1 MTDAAPVLR
10 VQDLTVS
17 YGDVTPVKGISFA
30 VRPGERIGLVGESGS
45 GKSLTALSI
54 MRLNDG
60 AKLGGSIR
68 LRDRELLTL
77 RTREMTKVRGG
88 EIAMV
93 YQDPMSSLNPV
104 RTIGHQLVEAIRLHE
119 RVSRQAARA
128 RAVELLT
135 EVGVPLPEER
145 LSQYPHEFSGGMRQR
160 VMIAMAMSSRP
171 AVLIADEPTTALD
184 VTTQSRIIDLLDRL
198 AEDHGT
204 AVVLITHDL
213 GVAAGF
219 CERIHVM
226 RHGRV
231 VEEGPVDRIY
241 AAPEHPYTQ
250 ALLGAVVDLTVDV
263 HQPIPTVDALHLAPP
278 TPEPHGAGPSH
289 PRSVSEGPFGETKG
303 AADTISAVD
312 RARES
317 GDVLVDVQGVTKV
330 FTLGSGRRVTAV
342 DDVSFQIRR
351 GETVGLVGESGSG
364 KSTVSK
370 AVLALGGIDGGA
382 VVFDGQRPHDLR
394 GEELRR
400 LRRRMQ
406 MVFQDPFSA
415 LNRRQTVAQ
424 IIEAPLLAHG
434 IGTRATRAEKV
445 REAMHR
451 VRLDEEF
458 AHRLPR
464 SMSGGQ
470 CQRVSIARSLVLEPE
485 FLVLDESVSALDVS
499 IQAQVLNLLRDLQT
513 ELGLTYL
520 FISHDLAVIRY
531 MSSTVAVMQHGRIV
545 EVGARDAL
553 FANPQHEY
561 TRSLMAAIPVA
572 DPVLERRR
580 RAEAAAL
587 WQAQGAVTAVVPAP
601 TAAGARG

>member
-1 MTDAAPVLR
+1 MSAEQTAPVLEVR
-10 VQDLTVS
+10 DLTVS
-17 YGDVTPVKGISFA
+17 YGDVTPVKGVGFA

-54 MRLNDG
+54 MRLNEG
-60 AKLGGSIR
+60 ASLGGEI
-68 LRDRELLTL
+68 LLDGRDLLSL
-77 RTREMTKVRGG
+77 PRRAMQRVRGG

-119 RVSRQAARA
+119 RTTAAASRA

-135 EVGVPLPEER
+135 EVGVPFPEER
-145 LSQYPHEFSGGMRQR
+145 LGQYPHEFSGGMRQR

-171 AVLIADEPTTALD
+171 KVLIADEPTTALD

-198 AEDHGT
+198 ADEHGT
-204 AVVLITHDL
+204 AVILITHDL

-226 RHGRV
+226 RDGRI
-231 VEEGPVDRIY
+231 VEEAPVDRLY
-241 AAPEHPYTQ
+241 SSPEHPYTK

-263 HQPIPTVDALHLAPP
+263 HRPIRTAAEVQERGTEAV
-278 TPEPHGAGPSH
+278 EEAGS
-289 PRSVSEGPFGETKG
+289 
-303 AADTISAVD
+303 ISAVD
-312 RARES
+312 RAREE
-317 GDVLVDVQGVTKV
+317 GDVLVDVRDLRKA

-342 DDVSFQIRR
+342 DGVTFQIRR
-351 GETVGLVGESGSG
+351 GETFGLVGESGSG

-370 AVLALGGIDGGA
+370 AVLALGGIDGGS
-382 VVFDGQRPHDLR
+382 VEFDGERPHELKA
-394 GEELRR
+394 EPLRR

-424 IIEAPLLAHG
+424 IIEAPLRAHG
-434 IGTRATRAEKV
+434 IGTTASRAEKV
-445 REAMHR
+445 REAMRR

-458 AHRLPR
+458 ADRLPR

-499 IQAQVLNLLRDLQT
+499 IQAQVLNLLRELQA

-531 MSSTVAVMQHGRIV
+531 MSSTVAVMQQGRIV
-545 EVGARDAL
+545 ETGPRDEL
-553 FANPQHEY
+553 FADPQHEY
-561 TRSLMAAIPVA
+561 TRGLMAAIPVA
-572 DPVLERRR
+572 DPAAERRR

-587 WQAQGAVTAVVPAP
+587 WQAG
-601 TAAGARG
+601 

>member
-1 MTDAAPVLR
+1 MTALTPVLQ

-17 YGDVTPVKGISFA
+17 YGDVMPVQGITFA

-60 AKLGGSIR
+60 ATLGGSIR

-77 RTREMTKVRGG
+77 SPREMTRVRGG

-104 RTIGHQLVEAIRLHE
+104 RTIGHQLVEAIRLHD
-119 RVSRQAARA
+119 RVSAAAARA

-145 LSQYPHEFSGGMRQR
+145 LGQYPHEFSGGMRQR

-263 HQPIPTVDALHLAPP
+263 QQPIRTAAEVLERGTEPLA
-278 TPEPHGAGPSH
+278 EAGS
-289 PRSVSEGPFGETKG
+289 
-303 AADTISAVD
+303 ISAVD

-317 GDVLVDVQGVTKV
+317 GDVLVDVQGVSKV

-400 LRRRMQ
+400 LRKRMQ

-424 IIEAPLLAHG
+424 IIEAPLRAHG
-434 IGTRATRAEKV
+434 IGTRASRAEKV
-445 REAMHR
+445 RETMHR

-499 IQAQVLNLLRDLQT
+499 IQAQVLNLLRELQA

-531 MSSTVAVMQHGRIV
+531 MSSTVAVMQQGRIV
-545 EVGARDAL
+545 EIGARDAL

-561 TRSLMAAIPVA
+561 TRGLMAAIPIA

-587 WQAQGAVTAVVPAP
+587 WQAQGGQTGAVPA
-601 TAAGARG
+601 ALAGGGRR

>member
-1 MTDAAPVLR
+1 MTDLTPVLQ

-17 YGDVTPVKGISFA
+17 YGDVMPVQGITFA

-60 AKLGGSIR
+60 ATLGGSIR

-77 RTREMTKVRGG
+77 SPREMTRVRGG

-104 RTIGHQLVEAIRLHE
+104 RTIGHQLVEAIRLHD
-119 RVSRQAARA
+119 RVSAAAARA

-145 LSQYPHEFSGGMRQR
+145 LGQYPHEFSGGMRQR

-263 HQPIPTVDALHLAPP
+263 QQPIRTAAEVLERGTEPLA
-278 TPEPHGAGPSH
+278 EAGS
-289 PRSVSEGPFGETKG
+289 
-303 AADTISAVD
+303 ISAVD

-317 GDVLVDVQGVTKV
+317 GDVLVDVQGVSKV

-370 AVLALGGIDGGA
+370 AVLALGGIDGGS

-400 LRRRMQ
+400 LRKRMQ

-424 IIEAPLLAHG
+424 IIEAPLRAHG
-434 IGTRATRAEKV
+434 IGTRVSRAEKV
-445 REAMHR
+445 RGTMHR

-499 IQAQVLNLLRDLQT
+499 IQAQVLNLLRELQA

-531 MSSTVAVMQHGRIV
+531 MSSTVAVMQQGRIV
-545 EVGARDAL
+545 EIGARDAL

-561 TRSLMAAIPVA
+561 TRGLMAAIPVA

-587 WQAQGAVTAVVPAP
+587 WQAQGGQTGAVPAT
-601 TAAGARG
+601 TAGRGGRR

>member
-1 MTDAAPVLR
+1 MTDLMPVLQ

-17 YGDVTPVKGISFA
+17 YGDVMPVQGITFA

-54 MRLNDG
+54 MRLNEG
-60 AKLGGSIR
+60 ATLGGSIR

-77 RTREMTKVRGG
+77 SPREMTRVRGG
-88 EIAMV
+88 GIAMV

-104 RTIGHQLVEAIRLHE
+104 RTIGHQLVEAIRLHD
-119 RVSRQAARA
+119 RVSAAAARA

-145 LSQYPHEFSGGMRQR
+145 LGQYPHEFSGGMRQR

-263 HQPIPTVDALHLAPP
+263 QLPIRTAAEVLERGTEPLA
-278 TPEPHGAGPSH
+278 EAGS
-289 PRSVSEGPFGETKG
+289 
-303 AADTISAVD
+303 ISAVD

-317 GDVLVDVQGVTKV
+317 GDVLVDVQGVSKV

-370 AVLALGGIDGGA
+370 AVLALGGIDGGT

-400 LRRRMQ
+400 LRKRMQ

-424 IIEAPLLAHG
+424 IIEAPLRAHG
-434 IGTRATRAEKV
+434 IGTRASRAEKV
-445 REAMHR
+445 RETMHR

-470 CQRVSIARSLVLEPE
+470 CQRVSIARSLVLEPD

-499 IQAQVLNLLRDLQT
+499 IQAQVLNLLRELQT

-531 MSSTVAVMQHGRIV
+531 MSSTVAVMKQGRIV
-545 EVGARDAL
+545 EIGARDAL

-561 TRSLMAAIPVA
+561 TRGLMAAIPVA

-587 WQAQGAVTAVVPAP
+587 WREQGADTSAVPAG
-601 TAAGARG
+601 TAR

>member
-1 MTDAAPVLR
+1 MTALTPVLQ

-17 YGDVTPVKGISFA
+17 YGDVMPVQGITFA

-60 AKLGGSIR
+60 ATLGGSIR
-68 LRDRELLTL
+68 LRDRELLSL
-77 RTREMTKVRGG
+77 SPREMTRVRGG

-104 RTIGHQLVEAIRLHE
+104 RTIGHQLVEAIRLHD
-119 RVSRQAARA
+119 RVSAAAARA

-145 LSQYPHEFSGGMRQR
+145 LGQYPHEFSGGMRQR

-263 HQPIPTVDALHLAPP
+263 QQPIRTAAEVLERGTEPLA
-278 TPEPHGAGPSH
+278 EAGS
-289 PRSVSEGPFGETKG
+289 
-303 AADTISAVD
+303 ISAVD

-317 GDVLVDVQGVTKV
+317 GDVLVDVQGVSKV

-370 AVLALGGIDGGA
+370 AVLALGGIDGGS

-400 LRRRMQ
+400 LRKRMQ

-424 IIEAPLLAHG
+424 IIEAPLRAHG
-434 IGTRATRAEKV
+434 IGTRASRAEKV
-445 REAMHR
+445 RETMHR

-499 IQAQVLNLLRDLQT
+499 IQAQVLNLLRELQA

-531 MSSTVAVMQHGRIV
+531 MSSTVAVMQQGRIV
-545 EVGARDAL
+545 EIGARDAL

-561 TRSLMAAIPVA
+561 TRGLMAAIPIA

-587 WQAQGAVTAVVPAP
+587 WQAQGGQTGAVPA
-601 TAAGARG
+601 ALAGGGGRR

>member
-1 MTDAAPVLR
+1 MTDLTPVLQ

-17 YGDVTPVKGISFA
+17 YGDVMPVQGITFA

-60 AKLGGSIR
+60 ATLGGSIR

-77 RTREMTKVRGG
+77 SPREMTRVRGG

-104 RTIGHQLVEAIRLHE
+104 RTIGHQLVEAIRLHD
-119 RVSRQAARA
+119 RVSAAAARA

-145 LSQYPHEFSGGMRQR
+145 LGQYPHEFSGGMRQR

-263 HQPIPTVDALHLAPP
+263 QQPIRTAAEVLERGTEPLA
-278 TPEPHGAGPSH
+278 EAGS
-289 PRSVSEGPFGETKG
+289 
-303 AADTISAVD
+303 ISAVD

-317 GDVLVDVQGVTKV
+317 GDVLVDVQGVSKV

-370 AVLALGGIDGGA
+370 AVLALGGIDGGT

-400 LRRRMQ
+400 LRKRMQ

-424 IIEAPLLAHG
+424 IIEAPLRAHG
-434 IGTRATRAEKV
+434 IGTRASRAEKV
-445 REAMHR
+445 RETMHR

-499 IQAQVLNLLRDLQT
+499 IQAQVLNLLRELQA

-531 MSSTVAVMQHGRIV
+531 MSSTVAVMQQGRIV
-545 EVGARDAL
+545 EIGARDAL

-561 TRSLMAAIPVA
+561 TRGLMAAIPIA

-587 WQAQGAVTAVVPAP
+587 WQTHGGQTGAVPATTA
-601 TAAGARG
+601 GRGGR

>member
-1 MTDAAPVLR
+1 MTDVSPVLQ

-17 YGDVTPVKGISFA
+17 YGDAMPVKGISFS

-60 AKLGGSIR
+60 ATLGGSIR

-77 RTREMTKVRGG
+77 SKREMTRVRGG

-104 RTIGHQLVEAIRLHE
+104 RTIGHQLVEAIRLHD
-119 RVSRQAARA
+119 RVSKEAARA

-145 LSQYPHEFSGGMRQR
+145 LAQYPHEFSGGMRQR

-184 VTTQSRIIDLLDRL
+184 VTTQSRIIDLLDKL
-198 AEDHGT
+198 ADEHGT
-204 AVVLITHDL
+204 AVILITHDL

-231 VEEGPVDRIY
+231 IEEAPVDTLY
-241 AAPEHPYTQ
+241 AEPEHPYTK
-250 ALLGAVVDLTVDV
+250 ALLGAVVDLTIDV
-263 HQPIPTVDALHLAPP
+263 HQPIRTAAEVLESGTEAV
-278 TPEPHGAGPSH
+278 TRAGS
-289 PRSVSEGPFGETKG
+289 
-303 AADTISAVD
+303 ISAID
-312 RARES
+312 QARES
-317 GDVLVDVQGVTKV
+317 GDVLVDVQGLSKV

-370 AVLALGGIDGGA
+370 AVLALGGIDAGA
-382 VVFDGQRPHDLR
+382 VVFDGHRPHEMR
-394 GEELRR
+394 GEELRQ

-458 AHRLPR
+458 THRLPR

-499 IQAQVLNLLRDLQT
+499 IQAQVLNLLRELQA

-531 MSSTVAVMQHGRIV
+531 MSSTVAVMQQGRIV
-545 EVGARDAL
+545 EIGARDAL

-561 TRSLMAAIPVA
+561 TRGLMAAIPVA
-572 DPVLERRR
+572 DPVRERRR

-587 WQAQGAVTAVVPAP
+587 WQAQGVVT
-601 TAAGARG
+601 G

>member
-1 MTDAAPVLR
+1 MTDATPVLQ

-17 YGDVTPVKGISFA
+17 YGDAMPVKGISFA

-60 AKLGGSIR
+60 ATLGGSIR

-77 RTREMTKVRGG
+77 SKREMTRVRGG

-104 RTIGHQLVEAIRLHE
+104 RTIGHQLVEAIRLHD
-119 RVSRQAARA
+119 RVPKDAARA

-145 LSQYPHEFSGGMRQR
+145 LAQYPHEFSGGMRQR

-184 VTTQSRIIDLLDRL
+184 VTTQSRIIELLDRL
-198 AEDHGT
+198 ADEHGT

-231 VEEGPVDRIY
+231 IEEAPVDTLY
-241 AAPEHPYTQ
+241 AEPEHPYTK
-250 ALLGAVVDLTVDV
+250 ALLGAVVDLTIDV
-263 HQPIPTVDALHLAPP
+263 HEPIRTAAEVLERG
-278 TPEPHGAGPSH
+278 TEPVVEAGS
-289 PRSVSEGPFGETKG
+289 
-303 AADTISAVD
+303 ISAVD

-317 GDVLVDVQGVTKV
+317 GDVLVDVQSVSKV

-370 AVLALGGIDGGA
+370 AVLALGGIDAGA
-382 VVFDGQRPHDLR
+382 VVFDGHRPHEMR
-394 GEELRR
+394 GEELRN

-434 IGTRATRAEKV
+434 IGNRATRAEKV

-458 AHRLPR
+458 THRLPR

-499 IQAQVLNLLRDLQT
+499 IQAQVLNLLRELQA

-531 MSSTVAVMQHGRIV
+531 MSSTVAVMQQGRIV
-545 EVGARDAL
+545 EIGARDAL
-553 FANPQHEY
+553 FAAPQHEY
-561 TRSLMAAIPVA
+561 TRGLMAAIPVA

-580 RAEAAAL
+580 RAEAAVL
-587 WQAQGAVTAVVPAP
+587 WQAQGAVTGAVPAR
-601 TAAGARG
+601 TTR

>member
-1 MTDAAPVLR
+1 MTDLTPVLQ
-10 VQDLTVS
+10 VQGLTVS
-17 YGDVTPVKGISFA
+17 YGDVMPVQGITFA

-60 AKLGGSIR
+60 ATLGGSIR

-77 RTREMTKVRGG
+77 SPREMTRVRGG

-104 RTIGHQLVEAIRLHE
+104 RTIGHQLVEAIRLHD
-119 RVSRQAARA
+119 RVSAAAARA

-145 LSQYPHEFSGGMRQR
+145 LGQYPHEFSGGMRQR

-263 HQPIPTVDALHLAPP
+263 QQPIRTAAEVLERGTEPLA
-278 TPEPHGAGPSH
+278 EAGS
-289 PRSVSEGPFGETKG
+289 
-303 AADTISAVD
+303 ISAVD

-317 GDVLVDVQGVTKV
+317 GDVLVDVQGVSKV

-342 DDVSFQIRR
+342 DDVSFRIRR

-370 AVLALGGIDGGA
+370 AVLALGGIDGGT

-400 LRRRMQ
+400 LRKRMQ

-424 IIEAPLLAHG
+424 IIEAPLRAHG
-434 IGTRATRAEKV
+434 IGTRASRAEKV
-445 REAMHR
+445 RETMHR

-499 IQAQVLNLLRDLQT
+499 IQAQVLNLLRELQA

-531 MSSTVAVMQHGRIV
+531 MSSTVAVMQQGRIV
-545 EVGARDAL
+545 EIGARDAL

-561 TRSLMAAIPVA
+561 TRGLMAAIPVA

-587 WQAQGAVTAVVPAP
+587 WQTHGGQTGAVPATTA
-601 TAAGARG
+601 GRGGRR

>member
-1 MTDAAPVLR
+1 MTDLTPVLQ

-17 YGDVTPVKGISFA
+17 YGDVMPVQGITFA

-60 AKLGGSIR
+60 ATLGGSIR

-77 RTREMTKVRGG
+77 SPREMTRVRGG

-104 RTIGHQLVEAIRLHE
+104 RTIGHQLVEAIRLHD
-119 RVSRQAARA
+119 RVSAAAARA

-145 LSQYPHEFSGGMRQR
+145 LGQYPHEFSGGMRQR

-241 AAPEHPYTQ
+241 TAPEHPYTQ

-263 HQPIPTVDALHLAPP
+263 QQPIRTAAEVLERGTEPLA
-278 TPEPHGAGPSH
+278 EAGS
-289 PRSVSEGPFGETKG
+289 
-303 AADTISAVD
+303 ISAVD

-317 GDVLVDVQGVTKV
+317 GDVLVDVQGVSKV

-370 AVLALGGIDGGA
+370 AVLALGGIDGGT

-400 LRRRMQ
+400 LRKRMQ

-424 IIEAPLLAHG
+424 IIEAPLRAHG
-434 IGTRATRAEKV
+434 IGTRASRAEKV
-445 REAMHR
+445 RETMHR

-485 FLVLDESVSALDVS
+485 FLVLAESVSALDVA
-499 IQAQVLNLLRDLQT
+499 IQAQVLNLLRELQA

-531 MSSTVAVMQHGRIV
+531 MSSTVAVMQQGRIV
-545 EVGARDAL
+545 EIGARDAL

-561 TRSLMAAIPVA
+561 TRGLMAAIPIA

-587 WQAQGAVTAVVPAP
+587 WQAQGGQTGAVPA
-601 TAAGARG
+601 ALAGRGGRR

>member
-1 MTDAAPVLR
+1 MTDLMPVLQ

-17 YGDVTPVKGISFA
+17 YGDVTPVQGITFA

-60 AKLGGSIR
+60 ATLGGSIR

-77 RTREMTKVRGG
+77 SPREMTRVRGG

-104 RTIGHQLVEAIRLHE
+104 RTIGHQLVEAIRLHD
-119 RVSRQAARA
+119 RVSAAAARA

-145 LSQYPHEFSGGMRQR
+145 LGQYPHEFSGGMRQR

-263 HQPIPTVDALHLAPP
+263 QQPIRTVAEVLERGTEPLA
-278 TPEPHGAGPSH
+278 EAGS
-289 PRSVSEGPFGETKG
+289 
-303 AADTISAVD
+303 ISAVD

-317 GDVLVDVQGVTKV
+317 GDLLVDVQGVSKV

-370 AVLALGGIDGGA
+370 AVLALGGIDGGT

-400 LRRRMQ
+400 LRKRMQ

-424 IIEAPLLAHG
+424 IIEAPLRAHG
-434 IGTRATRAEKV
+434 IGTRASRAEKV
-445 REAMHR
+445 RETMHR

-470 CQRVSIARSLVLEPE
+470 CQRVSIARSLVLEPD

-499 IQAQVLNLLRDLQT
+499 IQAQVLNLLRELQA

-531 MSSTVAVMQHGRIV
+531 MSSTVAVMQQGRIV
-545 EVGARDAL
+545 EIGARDAL

-561 TRSLMAAIPVA
+561 TRGLMAAIPVA
-572 DPVLERRR
+572 DPVLERGR

-587 WQAQGAVTAVVPAP
+587 WQTHGGQTGAVPATTA
-601 TAAGARG
+601 GRGGR

>member
-17 YGDVTPVKGISFA
+17 YGDVTPVKGISFD

-60 AKLGGSIR
+60 ATLGGSIR
-68 LRDRELLTL
+68 LRDRELLSLTP
-77 RTREMTKVRGG
+77 RQMTRVRGG

-119 RVSRQAARA
+119 RMPKEAARA

-145 LSQYPHEFSGGMRQR
+145 LGQYPHEFSGGMRQR

-198 AEDHGT
+198 ADEHGT
-204 AVVLITHDL
+204 AVILITHDL

-226 RHGRV
+226 RHGRII
-231 VEEGPVDRIY
+231 EEAPVDTLY
-241 AAPEHPYTQ
+241 AHPEHPYTK

-263 HQPIPTVDALHLAPP
+263 HQPIRTAAEVLERG
-278 TPEPHGAGPSH
+278 TEPLVEAGS
-289 PRSVSEGPFGETKG
+289 
-303 AADTISAVD
+303 ISSVD

-317 GDVLVDVQGVTKV
+317 GDVLVDVVGLSKV

-351 GETVGLVGESGSG
+351 GETFGLVGESGSG

-370 AVLALGGIDGGA
+370 AVLALGGIDAGT
-382 VVFDGQRPHDLR
+382 VDFDGHQPHRMR

-434 IGTRATRAEKV
+434 IGTRASRADKV

-499 IQAQVLNLLRDLQT
+499 IQAQVLNLLRELQA

-531 MSSTVAVMQHGRIV
+531 MSSTVAVMQQGRIV
-545 EVGARDAL
+545 EIGARDQL
-553 FANPQHEY
+553 FAAPQHEY
-561 TRSLMAAIPVA
+561 TRGLMAAIPVA
-572 DPVLERRR
+572 DPAAERRR

-587 WQAQGAVTAVVPAP
+587 WQEQGAVTGMVPA
-601 TAAGARG
+601 AAGRGGRR

>member
-1 MTDAAPVLR
+1 MTDLTPVLQ

-17 YGDVTPVKGISFA
+17 YGDVMPVQGITFA

-60 AKLGGSIR
+60 ATLGGSIR

-77 RTREMTKVRGG
+77 SPREMTRVRGG

-104 RTIGHQLVEAIRLHE
+104 RTIGHQLVEAIRLHD
-119 RVSRQAARA
+119 RVSAAAARA

-145 LSQYPHEFSGGMRQR
+145 LGQYPHEFSGGMRQR

-263 HQPIPTVDALHLAPP
+263 QQPIRTAAEVLERGTEPLA
-278 TPEPHGAGPSH
+278 EAGS
-289 PRSVSEGPFGETKG
+289 
-303 AADTISAVD
+303 ISAVD

-317 GDVLVDVQGVTKV
+317 GDVLVDVQGVSKV

-382 VVFDGQRPHDLR
+382 VVFDGQRPHDLG

-400 LRRRMQ
+400 LRKRMQ

-424 IIEAPLLAHG
+424 IIEAPLRAHG
-434 IGTRATRAEKV
+434 IGTRASRAEKV
-445 REAMHR
+445 RETMHR

-499 IQAQVLNLLRDLQT
+499 IQAQVLNLLRELQA

-531 MSSTVAVMQHGRIV
+531 MSSTVAVMQQGRIV
-545 EVGARDAL
+545 EIGARDAL

-561 TRSLMAAIPVA
+561 TRGLMAAIPIA

-587 WQAQGAVTAVVPAP
+587 WQTQGGQTGAVPA
-601 TAAGARG
+601 ALAGGGGRR

>member
-1 MTDAAPVLR
+1 MSESAPILQ

-17 YGDVTPVKGISFA
+17 YGDVTPVKGITFS

-54 MRLNDG
+54 MQLNES
-60 AKLGGSIR
+60 ARLGGSIR
-68 LRDRELLTL
+68 LGERDLLTL
-77 RTREMTKVRGG
+77 SRREMTRVRGG

-104 RTIGHQLVEAIRLHE
+104 RTIGHQLIEAIRLHD
-119 RVSRQAARA
+119 RMSRADAAA

-135 EVGVPLPEER
+135 EVGVPLPQER
-145 LSQYPHEFSGGMRQR
+145 LAQYPHEFSGGMRQR

-171 AVLIADEPTTALD
+171 KVLIADEPTTALD
-184 VTTQSRIIDLLDRL
+184 VTTQSRIIDLLDKL
-198 AEDHGT
+198 ADEHGT
-204 AVVLITHDL
+204 AVILITHDL

-226 RHGRV
+226 RHGRII
-231 VEEGPVDRIY
+231 EEAPVDQLYSR
-241 AAPEHPYTQ
+241 PEHPYTR

-263 HQPIPTVDALHLAPP
+263 HRPIPTAAEVLERGIEPP
-278 TPEPHGAGPSH
+278 AESA
-289 PRSVSEGPFGETKG
+289 E
-303 AADTISAVD
+303 ISAVD
-312 RARES
+312 RARLE
-317 GDVLVDVQGVTKV
+317 GDVLVDVAGLTKI
-330 FTLGSGRRVTAV
+330 FSLGSGRRVTAV

-351 GETVGLVGESGSG
+351 GETFGLVGQSGSG

-370 AVLALGGIDGGA
+370 AVLALGGIDAGT
-382 VVFDGQRPHDLR
+382 VTFDGHRPHEMRAEPLR
-394 GEELRR
+394 Q

-415 LNRRQTVAQ
+415 LNRRQTVEQ

-434 IGTRATRAEKV
+434 IGTKASRADRV

-458 AHRLPR
+458 AQRLPR

-485 FLVLDESVSALDVS
+485 FMVLDESVSALDVS
-499 IQAQVLNLLRDLQT
+499 IQAQVLNLLRELQA

-531 MSSTVAVMQHGRIV
+531 MSSTVAVMQQGRIV
-545 EVGARDAL
+545 EIGARDEL
-553 FANPQHEY
+553 FAAPQHPY
-561 TRSLMAAIPVA
+561 TRGLMAAIPVA
-572 DPVLERRR
+572 DPVAERAR
-580 RAEAAAL
+580 RASAAAL
-587 WQAQGAVTAVVPAP
+587 WQQQGSDTTLTP
-601 TAAGARG
+601 TVR

>member
-1 MTDAAPVLR
+1 MTDATPVLQ

-17 YGDVTPVKGISFA
+17 YGDAMPVKGISFA

-60 AKLGGSIR
+60 ATLGGSIR

-77 RTREMTKVRGG
+77 SKREMTRVRGG

-93 YQDPMSSLNPV
+93 YPDPMSSLNPV
-104 RTIGHQLVEAIRLHE
+104 RTIGHQLVEAIRLHD
-119 RVSRQAARA
+119 RVPKDAARA

-145 LSQYPHEFSGGMRQR
+145 LAQYPHEFSGGMRQR

-198 AEDHGT
+198 ADEHGT

-231 VEEGPVDRIY
+231 IEEAPVDTLY
-241 AAPEHPYTQ
+241 AEPEHPYTK
-250 ALLGAVVDLTVDV
+250 ALLGAVVDLTIDV
-263 HQPIPTVDALHLAPP
+263 HEPIRTAAEVLERG
-278 TPEPHGAGPSH
+278 TEPVVEAGS
-289 PRSVSEGPFGETKG
+289 
-303 AADTISAVD
+303 ISAVD

-317 GDVLVDVQGVTKV
+317 GDVLVDVQSVSKV

-370 AVLALGGIDGGA
+370 AVLALGGIDAGA
-382 VVFDGQRPHDLR
+382 VVFDGHRPHEMR
-394 GEELRR
+394 GEELRN

-434 IGTRATRAEKV
+434 IGNRATRAEKV

-458 AHRLPR
+458 THRLPR

-499 IQAQVLNLLRDLQT
+499 IQAQVLNLLRELQA

-531 MSSTVAVMQHGRIV
+531 MSSTVAVMQQGRIV
-545 EVGARDAL
+545 EIGARDAL
-553 FANPQHEY
+553 FAAPQHEY
-561 TRSLMAAIPVA
+561 TRGLMAAIPVA

-580 RAEAAAL
+580 RAEAAVL
-587 WQAQGAVTAVVPAP
+587 WQAQGAVTGAVPAR
-601 TAAGARG
+601 TTR

>member
-1 MTDAAPVLR
+1 MTDLTPVLQ

-17 YGDVTPVKGISFA
+17 YGDVMPVQGITFA

-60 AKLGGSIR
+60 ATLGGSIR

-77 RTREMTKVRGG
+77 SPREMTRVRGG

-104 RTIGHQLVEAIRLHE
+104 RTIGHQLVEAIRLHD
-119 RVSRQAARA
+119 RVSAAAARA

-145 LSQYPHEFSGGMRQR
+145 LGQYPHEFSGGMRQR

-241 AAPEHPYTQ
+241 TAPEHPYTQ

-263 HQPIPTVDALHLAPP
+263 QQPIRTAAEVLERGTEPLA
-278 TPEPHGAGPSH
+278 EAGS
-289 PRSVSEGPFGETKG
+289 
-303 AADTISAVD
+303 ISAVD

-317 GDVLVDVQGVTKV
+317 SDVLVDVQGVSKV

-370 AVLALGGIDGGA
+370 AVLALGGIDGGT

-400 LRRRMQ
+400 LRKRMQ

-424 IIEAPLLAHG
+424 IIEAPLRAHG
-434 IGTRATRAEKV
+434 IGTRASRAEKV
-445 REAMHR
+445 RGTMHR

-499 IQAQVLNLLRDLQT
+499 IQAQVLNLLRELQT

-531 MSSTVAVMQHGRIV
+531 MSSTVAVMQQGRIV
-545 EVGARDAL
+545 EIGARDAL

-561 TRSLMAAIPVA
+561 TRGLMAAIPIA

-587 WQAQGAVTAVVPAP
+587 WQAQGGQTGAVPA
-601 TAAGARG
+601 ALAGRGGRR

>member
-1 MTDAAPVLR
+1 MTSVAEDAVLEVR
-10 VQDLTVS
+10 DLTVA
-17 YGDVTPVKGISFA
+17 YGEAMPVKGIGFA

-54 MRLNDG
+54 MRLAEG
-60 AKLGGSIR
+60 ARLGGSIR
-68 LRDRELLTL
+68 LEGRELLDL
-77 RTREMTKVRGG
+77 SEREMTRVRGG

-119 RVSRQAARA
+119 RMPKEAARE

-135 EVGVPLPEER
+135 EVGVPFPEER

-171 AVLIADEPTTALD
+171 KVLIADEPTTALD

-198 AEDHGT
+198 AEEHGT

-226 RHGRV
+226 RQGRIIEEAP
-231 VEEGPVDRIY
+231 VERLY
-241 AAPEHPYTQ
+241 AEPQHPYTR

-263 HQPIPTVDALHLAPP
+263 HRPIRTTGEVLERPAAP
-278 TPEPHGAGPSH
+278 EEGDGGAG
-289 PRSVSEGPFGETKG
+289 
-303 AADTISAVD
+303 AVD
-312 RARES
+312 RAREA
-317 GDVLVDVQGVTKV
+317 GDVLLDVRDLRKV
-330 FTLGSGRRVTAV
+330 FALGSGRRVTAV

-351 GETVGLVGESGSG
+351 GETFGLVGESGSG

-370 AVLALGGIDGGA
+370 AVLALGGIDGGS
-382 VVFDGQRPHDLR
+382 VVFDGVRPHELR
-394 GEELRR
+394 AEPLRR

-415 LNRRQTVAQ
+415 LNRRQTVAE
-424 IIEAPLLAHG
+424 IIEAPLRAHG

-458 AHRLPR
+458 ASRLPR

-499 IQAQVLNLLRDLQT
+499 IQAQVLNLLRDLQSQ
-513 ELGLTYL
+513 LGLTYL

-531 MSSTVAVMQHGRIV
+531 MSSTVAVMQQGRIV
-545 EVGARDAL
+545 EMAARDQL

-561 TRSLMAAIPVA
+561 TRGLMAAIPIA
-572 DPVLERRR
+572 DPVAERRR

-587 WQAQGAVTAVVPAP
+587 WESAGTPKTAVGAP
-601 TAAGARG
+601 

>member
-1 MTDAAPVLR
+1 MTDLTPVLQ

-17 YGDVTPVKGISFA
+17 YGDVMPVQGITFA

-60 AKLGGSIR
+60 ATLGGSIR

-77 RTREMTKVRGG
+77 SPREMTRVRGG

-104 RTIGHQLVEAIRLHE
+104 RTIGHQLVEAIRLHD
-119 RVSRQAARA
+119 RVSAAAARA

-135 EVGVPLPEER
+135 EVGVPLPDER
-145 LSQYPHEFSGGMRQR
+145 LGQYPHEFSGGMRQR

-198 AEDHGT
+198 ADDHGT

-263 HQPIPTVDALHLAPP
+263 QQPIRTAAEVLERGTEPLA
-278 TPEPHGAGPSH
+278 ESGS
-289 PRSVSEGPFGETKG
+289 
-303 AADTISAVD
+303 ISAVD

-317 GDVLVDVQGVTKV
+317 GDVLVDVQGLSKV

-370 AVLALGGIDGGA
+370 AVLALGGIDGGT

-400 LRRRMQ
+400 LRKRMQ

-424 IIEAPLLAHG
+424 IIEAPLRAHG
-434 IGTRATRAEKV
+434 IGTRASRADKV
-445 REAMHR
+445 RETMHR

-499 IQAQVLNLLRDLQT
+499 IQAQVLNLLRELQT

-531 MSSTVAVMQHGRIV
+531 MSSTVAVMQQGRIV
-545 EVGARDAL
+545 EIGARDAL

-561 TRSLMAAIPVA
+561 TRGLMAAIPIA

-587 WQAQGAVTAVVPAP
+587 WQAQGGQTGAVPA
-601 TAAGARG
+601 ALAGRGGPR

>member
-1 MTDAAPVLR
+1 MTEVTPVLQ

-17 YGDVTPVKGISFA
+17 YGDAMPVKGISFS

-60 AKLGGSIR
+60 ATLGGSIR

-77 RTREMTKVRGG
+77 SKREMTRVRGG

-93 YQDPMSSLNPV
+93 FQDPMSSLNPV
-104 RTIGHQLVEAIRLHE
+104 RTIGHQLVEAIRLHD
-119 RVSRQAARA
+119 RVSKEAARA

-145 LSQYPHEFSGGMRQR
+145 LAQYPHEFSGGMRQR

-184 VTTQSRIIDLLDRL
+184 VTTQSRIIDLLDKL
-198 AEDHGT
+198 ADEHGT
-204 AVVLITHDL
+204 AVILITHDL

-231 VEEGPVDRIY
+231 IEEAPVDTLY
-241 AAPEHPYTQ
+241 AEPEHPYTK
-250 ALLGAVVDLTVDV
+250 ALLGAVVDLTIDV
-263 HQPIPTVDALHLAPP
+263 HQPIRTAAEVLERGTEAV
-278 TPEPHGAGPSH
+278 TEAGS
-289 PRSVSEGPFGETKG
+289 
-303 AADTISAVD
+303 ISAID

-317 GDVLVDVQGVTKV
+317 GDVLVDVQGLSKV

-370 AVLALGGIDGGA
+370 AVLALGGIDAGA
-382 VVFDGQRPHDLR
+382 VVFDGHRPHEMRGEDLR
-394 GEELRR
+394 T

-458 AHRLPR
+458 THRLPR

-499 IQAQVLNLLRDLQT
+499 IQAQVLNLLRELQA

-531 MSSTVAVMQHGRIV
+531 MSSTVAVMQQGRIV
-545 EVGARDAL
+545 EIGARDAL

-561 TRSLMAAIPVA
+561 TRGLMAAIPVA
-572 DPVLERRR
+572 DPVRERRR

-587 WQAQGAVTAVVPAP
+587 WQSQGAVTSAVPVG
-601 TAAGARG
+601 TIR

>member
-1 MTDAAPVLR
+1 MSDSAPILQ

-17 YGDVTPVKGISFA
+17 YGDVMPVKGISFS

-60 AKLGGSIR
+60 ARLGGSIR
-68 LRDRELLTL
+68 LGDRELLAL
-77 RTREMTKVRGG
+77 SKREMTRVRGG

-104 RTIGHQLVEAIRLHE
+104 RTIGHQLIEAIRLHD
-119 RVSRQAARA
+119 RMSKTDAATRA
-128 RAVELLT
+128 IELLT

-145 LSQYPHEFSGGMRQR
+145 LAQYPHEFSGGMRQR

-171 AVLIADEPTTALD
+171 KVLIADEPTTALD
-184 VTTQSRIIDLLDRL
+184 VTTQSRIIDLLDKL
-198 AEDHGT
+198 ADEHGT
-204 AVVLITHDL
+204 AVILITHDL

-226 RHGRV
+226 RYGRII
-231 VEEGPVDRIY
+231 EEAPVDQLY
-241 AAPEHPYTQ
+241 AHPEHPYTQ

-263 HQPIPTVDALHLAPP
+263 HKPIRTAVEVLERGTEPLEDANV
-278 TPEPHGAGPSH
+278 
-289 PRSVSEGPFGETKG
+289 R
-303 AADTISAVD
+303 SAVD
-312 RARES
+312 EAREN
-317 GDVLVDVQGVTKV
+317 GEVLVEVTDLTKT

-351 GETVGLVGESGSG
+351 GETFGLVGQSGSG

-370 AVLALGGIDGGA
+370 AVLALGGIDAGS
-382 VVFDGQRPHDLR
+382 VEFDGHRPHEMRAEPLR
-394 GEELRR
+394 Q

-415 LNRRQTVAQ
+415 LNRRQTVEQ
-424 IIEAPLLAHG
+424 IIEAPLRAHG
-434 IGTRATRAEKV
+434 IGTRASRADKV

-458 AHRLPR
+458 ADRLPR

-470 CQRVSIARSLVLEPE
+470 CQRVSIARSLVLEPD
-485 FLVLDESVSALDVS
+485 FMVLDESVSALDVS
-499 IQAQVLNLLRDLQT
+499 IQAQVLNLLRELQA

-531 MSSTVAVMQHGRIV
+531 MSSTVAVMRQGRIV
-545 EVGARDAL
+545 ETGGRDEL
-553 FANPQHEY
+553 FAAPQHDY
-561 TRSLMAAIPVA
+561 TRSLMAAIPIA
-572 DPVLERRR
+572 DPVAERRR
-580 RAEAAAL
+580 RAEAAKL
-587 WQAQGAVTAVVPAP
+587 WQEQGSDTTVTP
-601 TAAGARG
+601 TAR

>member
-1 MTDAAPVLR
+1 MTDLTPVLQ

-17 YGDVTPVKGISFA
+17 YGDVMPVQGITFA

-60 AKLGGSIR
+60 ATLGGSIR

-77 RTREMTKVRGG
+77 SPREMTRVRGG

-104 RTIGHQLVEAIRLHE
+104 RTIGHQLVEAIRLHD
-119 RVSRQAARA
+119 RVSAAAARA

-145 LSQYPHEFSGGMRQR
+145 LGQYPHEFSGGMRQR

-263 HQPIPTVDALHLAPP
+263 QQPIRTAAEVLERGTEPLA
-278 TPEPHGAGPSH
+278 EAGS
-289 PRSVSEGPFGETKG
+289 
-303 AADTISAVD
+303 ISAVD

-317 GDVLVDVQGVTKV
+317 GDLLVDVQGVSKV

-370 AVLALGGIDGGA
+370 AVLALGGIDGGT

-400 LRRRMQ
+400 LRKRMQ

-424 IIEAPLLAHG
+424 IIEAPLRAHG
-434 IGTRATRAEKV
+434 IGTRASRADKV
-445 REAMHR
+445 RETMHR

-499 IQAQVLNLLRDLQT
+499 IQAQVLNLLRELQT

-531 MSSTVAVMQHGRIV
+531 MSSTVAVMQQGRIV
-545 EVGARDAL
+545 EIGARDAL

-561 TRSLMAAIPVA
+561 TRGLMAAIPVA

-587 WQAQGAVTAVVPAP
+587 WQTHGGQTGAVPATTA
-601 TAAGARG
+601 GRGGR

>member
-1 MTDAAPVLR
+1 MTDLAPVLQ

-17 YGDVTPVKGISFA
+17 YGDVMPVQGITFA

-60 AKLGGSIR
+60 ATLGGSIR

-77 RTREMTKVRGG
+77 SPREMTRVRGG

-104 RTIGHQLVEAIRLHE
+104 RTIGHQLVEAIRLHD
-119 RVSRQAARA
+119 RVSAAAARA

-145 LSQYPHEFSGGMRQR
+145 LGQYPHEFSGGMRQR

-263 HQPIPTVDALHLAPP
+263 QQPIRTPSEVLERGTEPLA
-278 TPEPHGAGPSH
+278 EAGS
-289 PRSVSEGPFGETKG
+289 
-303 AADTISAVD
+303 ISAVD

-317 GDVLVDVQGVTKV
+317 GDVLVDVQGVSKV

-370 AVLALGGIDGGA
+370 AVLALGGIDGGT

-400 LRRRMQ
+400 LRKRMQ

-424 IIEAPLLAHG
+424 IIEAPLRAHG
-434 IGTRATRAEKV
+434 IGTRASRAEKV
-445 REAMHR
+445 RETMHR

-470 CQRVSIARSLVLEPE
+470 CQRVSIARSLVLEPD

-499 IQAQVLNLLRDLQT
+499 IQAQVLNLLRELQA

-531 MSSTVAVMQHGRIV
+531 MSSTVAVMQQGRIV
-545 EVGARDAL
+545 EIGARDAL

-561 TRSLMAAIPVA
+561 TRGLMAAIPVA

-587 WQAQGAVTAVVPAP
+587 WQTHGGQTGAVPATTA
-601 TAAGARG
+601 GRGGR

>member
-1 MTDAAPVLR
+1 MTDLMPVLQ

-17 YGDVTPVKGISFA
+17 YGDVMPVQGITFA

-54 MRLNDG
+54 MRLNEG
-60 AKLGGSIR
+60 ATLGGSIR

-77 RTREMTKVRGG
+77 SPREMTRVRGG

-104 RTIGHQLVEAIRLHE
+104 RTIGHQLVEAIRLHD
-119 RVSRQAARA
+119 RVSAASARA

-145 LSQYPHEFSGGMRQR
+145 LGQYPHEFSGGMRQR

-263 HQPIPTVDALHLAPP
+263 QQPIRTAAEVLERGTEPLA
-278 TPEPHGAGPSH
+278 EAGS
-289 PRSVSEGPFGETKG
+289 
-303 AADTISAVD
+303 ISAVD

-317 GDVLVDVQGVTKV
+317 GDLLVDVQGVSKV

-370 AVLALGGIDGGA
+370 AVLALGGIDGGT

-400 LRRRMQ
+400 LRKRMQ

-424 IIEAPLLAHG
+424 IIEAPLRAHG
-434 IGTRATRAEKV
+434 IGTRASRAEKV
-445 REAMHR
+445 RETMHR

-470 CQRVSIARSLVLEPE
+470 CQRVSIARSLVLEPD

-499 IQAQVLNLLRDLQT
+499 IQAQVLNLLRELQA

-531 MSSTVAVMQHGRIV
+531 MSSTVAVMQQGRIV
-545 EVGARDAL
+545 EIGARDAL

-561 TRSLMAAIPVA
+561 TRGLMAAIPVA

-587 WQAQGAVTAVVPAP
+587 WQTHGGQTGAVPATTA
-601 TAAGARG
+601 GRGGR

>member
-1 MTDAAPVLR
+1 MTDLTPVLQ

-17 YGDVTPVKGISFA
+17 YGDVMPVQGITFA

-60 AKLGGSIR
+60 ATLGGSIR

-77 RTREMTKVRGG
+77 SPREMTRVRGG

-104 RTIGHQLVEAIRLHE
+104 RTIGHQLVEAIRLHD
-119 RVSRQAARA
+119 RVSAAAARA

-145 LSQYPHEFSGGMRQR
+145 LGQYPHEFSGGMRQR

-263 HQPIPTVDALHLAPP
+263 QLPIRTAAEVLERGTEPLA
-278 TPEPHGAGPSH
+278 EAGS
-289 PRSVSEGPFGETKG
+289 
-303 AADTISAVD
+303 ISAVD

-317 GDVLVDVQGVTKV
+317 GDVLVDVQGVSKV

-370 AVLALGGIDGGA
+370 AVLALGGIDGGT

-400 LRRRMQ
+400 LRKRMQ

-415 LNRRQTVAQ
+415 LNRRQTVAE
-424 IIEAPLLAHG
+424 IIEAPLRAHG
-434 IGTRATRAEKV
+434 IGTRASRAEKV
-445 REAMHR
+445 RETMHR

-470 CQRVSIARSLVLEPE
+470 CQRVSIARSLVLEPD

-499 IQAQVLNLLRDLQT
+499 IQAQVLNLLRELQA

-531 MSSTVAVMQHGRIV
+531 MSSTVVVMQQGRIV

-561 TRSLMAAIPVA
+561 TRGLMAAIPVA

-587 WQAQGAVTAVVPAP
+587 WQTQGGQTGAVPATTA
-601 TAAGARG
+601 GRGGR

>member
-1 MTDAAPVLR
+1 MTDLTPVLQ

-17 YGDVTPVKGISFA
+17 YGDVMPVQGITFA

-60 AKLGGSIR
+60 ATLGGSIR

-77 RTREMTKVRGG
+77 SPREMTRVRGG

-104 RTIGHQLVEAIRLHE
+104 RTIGHQLVEAIRLHD
-119 RVSRQAARA
+119 RVSAAAARA

-145 LSQYPHEFSGGMRQR
+145 LGQYPHEFSGGMRQR

-241 AAPEHPYTQ
+241 TAPEHPYTQ

-263 HQPIPTVDALHLAPP
+263 QQPIRTAAEVLERGTEPLA
-278 TPEPHGAGPSH
+278 ESGS
-289 PRSVSEGPFGETKG
+289 
-303 AADTISAVD
+303 ISAVD

-317 GDVLVDVQGVTKV
+317 GDVLVDVQGVSKV

-370 AVLALGGIDGGA
+370 AVLALGGIDGGT

-400 LRRRMQ
+400 LRKRMQ

-424 IIEAPLLAHG
+424 IIEAPLRAHG
-434 IGTRATRAEKV
+434 IGTRASRAEKV
-445 REAMHR
+445 RETMHR

-499 IQAQVLNLLRDLQT
+499 IQAQVLNLLRELQA

-531 MSSTVAVMQHGRIV
+531 MSSTVAVMQQGRIV
-545 EVGARDAL
+545 EIGARDAL

-561 TRSLMAAIPVA
+561 TRGLMAAIPIA

-587 WQAQGAVTAVVPAP
+587 WQAQGGQTGAVPA
-601 TAAGARG
+601 ALAGRGGRR

>member
-1 MTDAAPVLR
+1 MTDLMPVLQ

-17 YGDVTPVKGISFA
+17 YGDVMPVQGITFA

-60 AKLGGSIR
+60 ATLGGSIR

-77 RTREMTKVRGG
+77 SPREMTRVRGG

-104 RTIGHQLVEAIRLHE
+104 RTIGHQLVEAIRLHD
-119 RVSRQAARA
+119 RVSAAAARA

-145 LSQYPHEFSGGMRQR
+145 LGQYPHEFSGGMRQR

-263 HQPIPTVDALHLAPP
+263 QQPIRTAAEVLERGTEPLA
-278 TPEPHGAGPSH
+278 EAGS
-289 PRSVSEGPFGETKG
+289 
-303 AADTISAVD
+303 ISAVD

-317 GDVLVDVQGVTKV
+317 GDVLVDVQGVSKV

-370 AVLALGGIDGGA
+370 AVLALGGIDGGT
-382 VVFDGQRPHDLR
+382 VVFDGQRPHDLG

-400 LRRRMQ
+400 LRKRMQ

-424 IIEAPLLAHG
+424 IIEAPLRAHG
-434 IGTRATRAEKV
+434 IGTRASRAEKV
-445 REAMHR
+445 RETMHR

-470 CQRVSIARSLVLEPE
+470 CQRVSIARSLVLEPD

-499 IQAQVLNLLRDLQT
+499 IQAQVLNLLRELQA

-531 MSSTVAVMQHGRIV
+531 MSSTVAVMQQGRIV
-545 EVGARDAL
+545 EIGARDAL

-561 TRSLMAAIPVA
+561 TRGLMAAIPVA

-587 WQAQGAVTAVVPAP
+587 WQTHGGQTGAVPATTA
-601 TAAGARG
+601 

>member
-1 MTDAAPVLR
+1 MMDAAPVLQ

-17 YGDVTPVKGISFA
+17 YGDAMPVKGISFS

-68 LRDRELLTL
+68 LRERELLTL
-77 RTREMTKVRGG
+77 SKREMTRVRGG
-88 EIAMV
+88 EIAMI

-104 RTIGHQLVEAIRLHE
+104 RTIGHQLVEAIRLHD
-119 RVSRQAARA
+119 RVSKEAARA

-145 LSQYPHEFSGGMRQR
+145 LAQYPHEFSGGMRQR

-204 AVVLITHDL
+204 AVLLITHDL

-231 VEEGPVDRIY
+231 IEEAPVDTLY
-241 AAPEHPYTQ
+241 AEPEHPYTK
-250 ALLGAVVDLTVDV
+250 ALLGAVVDLTIDV
-263 HQPIPTVDALHLAPP
+263 HEPIRTAAEVLERG
-278 TPEPHGAGPSH
+278 TEPLVEAGS
-289 PRSVSEGPFGETKG
+289 
-303 AADTISAVD
+303 ISAVD

-317 GDVLVDVQGVTKV
+317 GDVLVDVQGVSKV

-351 GETVGLVGESGSG
+351 GETFGLVGESGSG

-382 VVFDGQRPHDLR
+382 VVFDGHRPHDMR
-394 GEELRR
+394 GEELRQ

-434 IGTRATRAEKV
+434 IGTKATRAEKV
-445 REAMHR
+445 REAMQR

-499 IQAQVLNLLRDLQT
+499 IQAQVLNLLRELQA

-531 MSSTVAVMQHGRIV
+531 MSSTVAVMQQGRIV
-545 EVGARDAL
+545 EIGARDAL
-553 FANPQHEY
+553 FANPQHDY
-561 TRSLMAAIPVA
+561 TRGLMAAIPVA

-587 WQAQGAVTAVVPAP
+587 WQAQGSVTGVVPA
-601 TAAGARG
+601 GR

>member
-1 MTDAAPVLR
+1 MTEVTPVLQ

-17 YGDVTPVKGISFA
+17 YGDAMPVKGISFS

-60 AKLGGSIR
+60 ATLGGSIR

-77 RTREMTKVRGG
+77 SKREMTRVRGG

-104 RTIGHQLVEAIRLHE
+104 RTIGHQLVEAIRLHD
-119 RVSRQAARA
+119 RVSKEAARA

-145 LSQYPHEFSGGMRQR
+145 LAQYPHEFSGGMRQR

-184 VTTQSRIIDLLDRL
+184 VTTQSRIIDLLDKL
-198 AEDHGT
+198 ADEHGT
-204 AVVLITHDL
+204 AVILITHDL

-231 VEEGPVDRIY
+231 IEEAPVDTLY
-241 AAPEHPYTQ
+241 AEPEHPYTK
-250 ALLGAVVDLTVDV
+250 ALLGAVVDLTIDV
-263 HQPIPTVDALHLAPP
+263 HQPIRTAAEVLERGTEAV
-278 TPEPHGAGPSH
+278 TEAGS
-289 PRSVSEGPFGETKG
+289 
-303 AADTISAVD
+303 ISAID
-312 RARES
+312 RAREN
-317 GDVLVDVQGVTKV
+317 GDVLVDVQGLSKV

-370 AVLALGGIDGGA
+370 AVLALGGIDKGA
-382 VVFDGQRPHDLR
+382 VVFDGHRPHELR
-394 GEELRR
+394 GEDLRQ

-458 AHRLPR
+458 THRLPR

-499 IQAQVLNLLRDLQT
+499 IQAQVLNLLRELQA

-531 MSSTVAVMQHGRIV
+531 MSSTVAVMQQGRIV
-545 EVGARDAL
+545 EIGARDAL

-561 TRSLMAAIPVA
+561 TRGLMAAIPVA
-572 DPVLERRR
+572 DPVRERRR

-587 WQAQGAVTAVVPAP
+587 WQSQGAVTSAVPVG
-601 TAAGARG
+601 TIR

>member
-1 MTDAAPVLR
+1 MTDATPVLQ

-17 YGDVTPVKGISFA
+17 YGGAMPVKGISFS

-77 RTREMTKVRGG
+77 SKREMTRVRGG

-104 RTIGHQLVEAIRLHE
+104 RTIGHQLVEAIRLHD
-119 RVSRQAARA
+119 RVSKEAARA

-145 LSQYPHEFSGGMRQR
+145 LAQYPHEFSGGMRQR

-198 AEDHGT
+198 ADEHGT

-231 VEEGPVDRIY
+231 IEEAPVDKLY
-241 AAPEHPYTQ
+241 AEPEHPYTK
-250 ALLGAVVDLTVDV
+250 ALLGAVVDLTIDV
-263 HQPIPTVDALHLAPP
+263 HEPIRTAAEVLERG
-278 TPEPHGAGPSH
+278 TEPVAEAGS
-289 PRSVSEGPFGETKG
+289 
-303 AADTISAVD
+303 ISAVD
-312 RARES
+312 RARET
-317 GDVLVDVQGVTKV
+317 GDVLVDVQGVSKV

-370 AVLALGGIDGGA
+370 AVLALGGIDAGA
-382 VVFDGQRPHDLR
+382 VVFDGHRPHEMR
-394 GEELRR
+394 GEELRQ

-458 AHRLPR
+458 THRLPR

-499 IQAQVLNLLRDLQT
+499 IQAQVLNLLRELQA

-531 MSSTVAVMQHGRIV
+531 MSSTVAVMQQGRIV
-545 EVGARDAL
+545 EIGARDAL

-561 TRSLMAAIPVA
+561 TRGLMAAIPVA

-587 WQAQGAVTAVVPAP
+587 WQSQGAVTGAVPAGVGRK
-601 TAAGARG
+601 A

>member
-1 MTDAAPVLR
+1 
-10 VQDLTVS
+10 
-17 YGDVTPVKGISFA
+17 
-30 VRPGERIGLVGESGS
+30 
-45 GKSLTALSI
+45 
-54 MRLNDG
+54 
-60 AKLGGSIR
+60 
-68 LRDRELLTL
+68 
-77 RTREMTKVRGG
+77 
-88 EIAMV
+88 
-93 YQDPMSSLNPV
+93 
-104 RTIGHQLVEAIRLHE
+104 
-119 RVSRQAARA
+119 
-128 RAVELLT
+128 
-135 EVGVPLPEER
+135 
-145 LSQYPHEFSGGMRQR
+145 
-160 VMIAMAMSSRP
+160 MIAMAMSSRP

-241 AAPEHPYTQ
+241 TAPEHPYTQ

-263 HQPIPTVDALHLAPP
+263 QQPIRTAAEVLERGTEPLA
-278 TPEPHGAGPSH
+278 EAGS
-289 PRSVSEGPFGETKG
+289 
-303 AADTISAVD
+303 ISAVD

-317 GDVLVDVQGVTKV
+317 GDVLVDVQGVSKV

-370 AVLALGGIDGGA
+370 AVLALGGIDGGT

-400 LRRRMQ
+400 LRKRMQ

-424 IIEAPLLAHG
+424 IIEAPLRAHG
-434 IGTRATRAEKV
+434 IGTRASRAEKV
-445 REAMHR
+445 RETMHR

-499 IQAQVLNLLRDLQT
+499 IQAQVLNLLRELQA

-531 MSSTVAVMQHGRIV
+531 MSSTVAVMQQGRIV
-545 EVGARDAL
+545 EIGARRAL
-553 FANPQHEY
+553 REPAARVHARAHGGDPHRRPGPRAPAARGGRGALAGPGRADGRGPCRARR
-561 TRSLMAAIPVA
+561 TRRTTMTTTDQETGPST
-572 DPVLERRR
+572 D
-580 RAEAAAL
+580 
-587 WQAQGAVTAVVPAP
+587 
-601 TAAGARG
+601 AAGAGAAVRSTGRRALMAGLGAVALGTAGVLASTAPAQAAPVAAGAKDVTRAESVADLARLRARDGEVAVVAGYRKPGDAGLLVYVGSENAKTKVNGGTVIAGSTTPGGCCSTTAPSTSGSSVLQDRRSRPTMRSRRW

>member
-1 MTDAAPVLR
+1 MTDLMPVLQ

-17 YGDVTPVKGISFA
+17 YGDVMPVQGITFA

-60 AKLGGSIR
+60 ATLGGSIR

-77 RTREMTKVRGG
+77 SPREMTRVRGG

-104 RTIGHQLVEAIRLHE
+104 RTIGHQLVEAIRLHD
-119 RVSRQAARA
+119 RVSAAAARA

-145 LSQYPHEFSGGMRQR
+145 LGQYPHEFSGGMRQR

-263 HQPIPTVDALHLAPP
+263 QQPIRTAAEVLERGTEPLA
-278 TPEPHGAGPSH
+278 EAGS
-289 PRSVSEGPFGETKG
+289 
-303 AADTISAVD
+303 ISAVD

-317 GDVLVDVQGVTKV
+317 GDLLVDVQGVSKV

-370 AVLALGGIDGGA
+370 AVLALGGIDGGT

-400 LRRRMQ
+400 LRKRMQ

-424 IIEAPLLAHG
+424 IIEAPLRAHG
-434 IGTRATRAEKV
+434 IGTRASRAEKV
-445 REAMHR
+445 RETMHR

-470 CQRVSIARSLVLEPE
+470 CQRVSIARSLVLEPD

-499 IQAQVLNLLRDLQT
+499 IQAQVLNLLRELQA

-531 MSSTVAVMQHGRIV
+531 MSSTVAVMQQGRIV
-545 EVGARDAL
+545 EIGARDAL

-561 TRSLMAAIPVA
+561 TRGLMAAIPVA

-587 WQAQGAVTAVVPAP
+587 WQTHGGQTGAVPATTA
-601 TAAGARG
+601 GRGGR

>member
-1 MTDAAPVLR
+1 MTDLTPVLQ

-17 YGDVTPVKGISFA
+17 YGDVMPVQGITFA

-60 AKLGGSIR
+60 ATLGGSIR
-68 LRDRELLTL
+68 LRDRELLTVSP
-77 RTREMTKVRGG
+77 REMTRVRGG

-104 RTIGHQLVEAIRLHE
+104 RTIGHQLVEAIRLHD
-119 RVSRQAARA
+119 RVSAAAARA

-145 LSQYPHEFSGGMRQR
+145 LGQYPHEFSGGMRQR

-241 AAPEHPYTQ
+241 TAPEHPYTQ

-263 HQPIPTVDALHLAPP
+263 QQPIRTAAEVLERGTEPLA
-278 TPEPHGAGPSH
+278 EAGS
-289 PRSVSEGPFGETKG
+289 
-303 AADTISAVD
+303 ISAVD

-317 GDVLVDVQGVTKV
+317 GDVLVDVQGVSKV

-351 GETVGLVGESGSG
+351 GETVGLVGGSGSG

-370 AVLALGGIDGGA
+370 AVLALGGIDGGT

-400 LRRRMQ
+400 LRKRMQ

-424 IIEAPLLAHG
+424 IIEAPLRAHG
-434 IGTRATRAEKV
+434 IGTRASRAEKV
-445 REAMHR
+445 RETMHR

-499 IQAQVLNLLRDLQT
+499 IQAQVLNLLRELQA

-531 MSSTVAVMQHGRIV
+531 MSSTVAVMQQGRIV
-545 EVGARDAL
+545 EIGARDAL

-561 TRSLMAAIPVA
+561 TRGLMAAIPIA

-587 WQAQGAVTAVVPAP
+587 WQAQGGQTGAVPA
-601 TAAGARG
+601 ALAGRGGRR

>member
-1 MTDAAPVLR
+1 MTDVAPVLQ

-17 YGDVTPVKGISFA
+17 YGDAMPVKGITLS

-60 AKLGGSIR
+60 ARLGGSIR

-77 RTREMTKVRGG
+77 SKRDMTRVRGG

-119 RVSRQAARA
+119 RVSKEAARA

-145 LSQYPHEFSGGMRQR
+145 LAQYPHEFSGGMRQR

-226 RHGRV
+226 RHGKII
-231 VEEGPVDRIY
+231 EEQPVDALY
-241 AAPEHPYTQ
+241 AAPEHPYTK

-263 HQPIPTVDALHLAPP
+263 HQPIRTSAEVLERG
-278 TPEPHGAGPSH
+278 TEPVVEAGS
-289 PRSVSEGPFGETKG
+289 
-303 AADTISAVD
+303 ISAVD

-317 GDVLVDVQGVTKV
+317 GDVLVDVQGVSKV

-351 GETVGLVGESGSG
+351 GETFGLVGESGSG

-370 AVLALGGIDGGA
+370 AVLALGGIDAGA
-382 VVFDGQRPHDLR
+382 VVFDGHRPHEMR

-434 IGTRATRAEKV
+434 IGTRAIRAEKV

-499 IQAQVLNLLRDLQT
+499 IQAQVLNLLRELQA

-531 MSSTVAVMQHGRIV
+531 MSSTVAVMQQGRIV

-561 TRSLMAAIPVA
+561 TRGLMAAIPVA

-587 WQAQGAVTAVVPAP
+587 WQAQGTVTGVVPSAV
-601 TAAGARG
+601 GRNAR

>member
-1 MTDAAPVLR
+1 MIASNASTPVLEVR
-10 VQDLTVS
+10 DLTVS
-17 YGDVTPVKGISFA
+17 FGAATPVTGIGFA
-30 VRPGERIGLVGESGS
+30 VSPGERIGLVGESGS

-54 MRLNDG
+54 MRLVEG
-60 AKLGGSIR
+60 ATLGGSIR
-68 LRDRELLTL
+68 LEGRELLDL
-77 RTREMTKVRGG
+77 SARQMTRVRGG

-104 RTIGHQLVEAIRLHE
+104 RTIGHQLVEAIRLHD
-119 RVSRQAARA
+119 RVSKGVARE
-128 RAVELLT
+128 RAVELLA
-135 EVGVPLPEER
+135 EVGMPYPEER
-145 LSQYPHEFSGGMRQR
+145 LAQYPHEFSGGMRQR

-171 AVLIADEPTTALD
+171 KVLIADEPTTALD

-198 AEDHGT
+198 ADQHGT
-204 AVVLITHDL
+204 AVILITHDL

-226 RHGRV
+226 RHGRIIEEAP
-231 VEEGPVDRIY
+231 VEQLY
-241 AAPEHPYTQ
+241 AHPEHPYTQ

-263 HQPIPTVDALHLAPP
+263 NRPIRTPAEVLERGTEPVD
-278 TPEPHGAGPSH
+278 EPG
-289 PRSVSEGPFGETKG
+289 TM
-303 AADTISAVD
+303 SAVD

-317 GDVLVDVQGVTKV
+317 GDVLLDVSDLRKV
-330 FTLGSGRRVTAV
+330 FSLGSGRRVTAV
-342 DDVSFQIRR
+342 DDVSFRIRR
-351 GETVGLVGESGSG
+351 GETFGLVGESGSG

-370 AVLALGGIDGGA
+370 AVLALGGIDGGT
-382 VVFDGQRPHDLR
+382 VVFDGERPHEMN
-394 GEELRR
+394 GEPLRR

-406 MVFQDPFSA
+406 MVFQDPFAA

-434 IGTRATRAEKV
+434 IGTRAARAEKV

-458 AHRLPR
+458 ATRLPR

-499 IQAQVLNLLRDLQT
+499 IQAQVLNLLRDLQA

-531 MSSTVAVMQHGRIV
+531 MSSTVAVMQQGRIV
-545 EVGARDAL
+545 EMGPRDQL
-553 FANPQHEY
+553 FADPQHEY
-561 TRSLMAAIPVA
+561 TRGLMAAIPVA
-572 DPVLERRR
+572 DPVAERRR

-587 WQAQGAVTAVVPAP
+587 WEATGAATTAVA
-601 TAAGARG
+601 TR